1 MSSPLRSVL
10 VPLEIDPPPP
20 APGARLHTL
29 GGVSMGTD
37 WSARMMLAPALASG
51 PGLQAMLQDELDQI
65 VAQMSHWD
73 GASLLSRYNRA
84 PGGSWHALP
93 PQFFAVMDYALA
105 VREDTGGAYDPA
117 AGSLVNLWG
126 FGPASRYDQAGFYAP
141 ERELVAAVLAQRQGC
156 RPRLDHASRSL
167 YQPGGAILDLSS
179 VAKGYAVDCLAQ
191 RLEALGV
198 RHYLVEVGGELRGA
212 GVKGDGQPWW
222 VELEGVPD
230 AAGAAGAPRVAPGVA
245 LSVVALH
252 GLAVATSGD
261 YRRYFHHARRRASHT
276 LDPRTGYPIAND
288 VASVT
293 VLAPTC
299 MAADALSTALTVMG
313 AEAGLAY
320 ADARGLA
327 ARFLLRTGDGLREV
341 HSAAWGA
348 LLQ

>member
-1 MSSPLRSVL
+1 MRAVL
-10 VPLEIDPPPP
+10 VPLEIDPVPP
-20 APGARLHTL
+20 APGCLLHSL

-37 WSARMMLAPALASG
+37 WSARMMLPPAVDADLGPAL
-51 PGLQAMLQDELDQI
+51 QRELDEI

-73 GASLLSRYNRA
+73 GSSLLSRYNRA
-84 PGGSWHALP
+84 PSGSWHALP
-93 PQFFAVMDYALA
+93 PQFFAVMDYALS

-126 FGPASRYDQAGFYAP
+126 FGPTGRYDQAGFYAP
-141 ERELVAAVLAQRQGC
+141 AREVVAAVLAERQGR
-156 RPRLDHASRSL
+156 RPRLDREQRCL

-212 GVKGDGQPWW
+212 GVKPDGQPWW

-230 AAGAAGAPRVAPGVA
+230 AAGSPVPQ
-245 LSVVALH
+245 SVVALH

-261 YRRYFHHARRRASHT
+261 YRRYYQLSMSHHARQRASHT
-276 LDPRTGYPIAND
+276 LDPRTGYPIANS

-313 AEAGLAY
+313 VEAGLPFAEQ
-320 ADARGLA
+320 RGIA
-327 ARFLLRTGDGLREV
+327 ARFLLRDGDTLREV
-341 HSAAWGA
+341 DTPAWRE

>member
-1 MSSPLRSVL
+1 MRAVL
-10 VPLEIDPPPP
+10 VPLEIDPIPP
-20 APGARLHTL
+20 APGCRLHTL
-29 GGVSMGTD
+29 KGTAMGTD
-37 WSARMMLAPALASG
+37 WSARMMLPPDVADDLDAL
-51 PGLQAMLQDELDQI
+51 LRRELDQI

-73 GASLLSRYNRA
+73 GGSQLARYNRA
-84 PGGSWHALP
+84 PGGSWHPLP
-93 PQFFAVMDYALA
+93 PQFFAVMDYALS
-105 VREDTGGAYDPA
+105 VHEDTGGAYDPA

-126 FGPASRYDQAGFYAP
+126 FGPTGRYDQAGFYAP
-141 ERELVAAVLAQRQGC
+141 APEVVAAVLAQRQGH
-156 RPRLDHASRSL
+156 RPRLDRDARSL
-167 YQPGGAILDLSS
+167 YQPGGALLDLSS
-179 VAKGYAVDCLAQ
+179 VAKGYAVDCLAL

-212 GVKGDGQPWW
+212 GVKPDGQPWW

-230 AAGAAGAPRVAPGVA
+230 TAGSSVPQ
-245 LSVVALH
+245 SVVALH

-261 YRRYFHHARRRASHT
+261 YRRYFHHAHRRASHT

-313 AEAGLAY
+313 VEAGLPF
-320 ADARGLA
+320 ADQRGVA
-327 ARFLLRTGDGLREV
+327 ARYLVRTDAGLREV
-341 HSAAWGA
+341 DTAAWRA

>member
-1 MSSPLRSVL
+1 VDA
-10 VPLEIDPPPP
+10 E
-20 APGARLHTL
+20 L
-29 GGVSMGTD
+29 G
-37 WSARMMLAPALASG
+37 PAL
-51 PGLQAMLQDELDQI
+51 QRELDEI

-73 GASLLSRYNRA
+73 GSSLLSRYNRA
-84 PGGSWHALP
+84 PAETWHALP
-93 PQFFAVMDYALA
+93 PQFFAVMDYALK
-105 VREDTGGAYDPA
+105 VREETGGAYDPA
-117 AGSLVNLWG
+117 AGALVNLWG
-126 FGPASRYDQAGFYAP
+126 FGPTGRYDQAGFYAP
-141 ERELVAAVLAQRQGC
+141 APELVAAVLAQRQGH
-156 RPRLDHASRSL
+156 RPRLDRDSRCL

-212 GVKGDGQPWW
+212 GVKLDGQPWW

-230 AAGAAGAPRVAPGVA
+230 AAGSPVPQ
-245 LSVVALH
+245 SVVALH

-261 YRRYFHHARRRASHT
+261 YRRYYQLSMSQHAHRRASHT

-313 AEAGLAY
+313 VEAGLPFAER
-320 ADARGLA
+320 RGIA
-327 ARFLLRTGDGLREV
+327 ARYLLRDGDGLREV
-341 HSAAWGA
+341 DTPAWRE

>member
-1 MSSPLRSVL
+1 
-10 VPLEIDPPPP
+10 
-20 APGARLHTL
+20 
-29 GGVSMGTD
+29 MGTD
-37 WSARMMLAPALASG
+37 WSARMMLPPAVDADL
-51 PGLQAMLQDELDQI
+51 PGVLQQELDEI

-73 GASLLSRYNRA
+73 GTSLLSRYNRA
-84 PGGSWHALP
+84 PAGSWHALP

-105 VREDTGGAYDPA
+105 VHDDTGGTYDPA

-126 FGPASRYDQAGFYAP
+126 FGPAGRYDQAGFYAP
-141 ERELVAAVLAQRQGC
+141 SREAVDAVLAQRAG
-156 RPRLDHASRSL
+156 RRTRLDREGRRL
-167 YQPGGAILDLSS
+167 YQPGGAVLDLSS

-230 AAGAAGAPRVAPGVA
+230 AGGAASASAA
-245 LSVVALH
+245 TQAVVALH

-261 YRRYFHHARRRASHT
+261 YRRYFQHAHRRASHT
-276 LDPRTGYPIAND
+276 LDPRTGFPVANG

-293 VLAPTC
+293 VLAKTC

-313 AEAGLAY
+313 VEAGLPFAEE
-320 ADARGLA
+320 RGLA
-327 ARFLLRTGDGLREV
+327 ARFLLREEGGLRE
-341 HSAAWGA
+341 ADTPAWRA

>member
-1 MSSPLRSVL
+1 MRAVL
-10 VPLEIDPPPP
+10 VPLEIDPAPP
-20 APGARLHTL
+20 AAGSRLHTL
-29 GGVSMGTD
+29 QGTSMGTD
-37 WSARMMLAPALASG
+37 WSARMTLPPAIDDDVQ
-51 PGLQAMLQDELDQI
+51 GLLQQELDEI

-73 GASLLSRYNRA
+73 GGSLLSRYNRA
-84 PGGSWHALP
+84 PAGSWHALP
-93 PQFFAVMDYALA
+93 PQFFEVMDYALS

-126 FGPASRYDQAGFYAP
+126 FGPTGRYDQAGFYAP
-141 ERELVAAVLAQRQGC
+141 AREVVAAVLAERQGR
-156 RPRLDHASRSL
+156 RPRLDREQRCL

-191 RLEALGV
+191 RLEGLGV

-212 GVKGDGQPWW
+212 GVKPDGQPWW

-230 AAGAAGAPRVAPGVA
+230 AIGAPLPQ
-245 LSVVALH
+245 SVVALH

-261 YRRYFHHARRRASHT
+261 YRRYYQLSMRHHAHRRASHT

-313 AEAGLAY
+313 VEAGLPFAEQ
-320 ADARGLA
+320 RGLT
-327 ARFLLRTGDGLREV
+327 ARYLLRDGDGLREV
-341 HSAAWGA
+341 DTPAWRA